1 MEEALDSD
9 PKLPP
14 NFDDLPPITDTD
26 EESESDDD
34 LCSCPECSSETSD
47 EEIPREKNEYNWY
60 KRRLHETENMHP
72 TQFLKNFG
80 MSEENYN
87 ILYEE
92 LENDLPLGLD
102 QFFRTFG

>member
-1 MEEALDSD
+1 MEELDSD
-9 PKLPP
+9 PELPP
-14 NFDDLPPITDTD
+14 NFDNLPTIDDVD

-34 LCSCPECSSETSD
+34 LCSCPECSSESSD
-47 EEIPREKNEYNWY
+47 EEIPREYNFY